1 MDDNESAISPR
12 KRRLERERKQRR
24 DDIIKAAEWFFI
36 NRGFTQ
42 TMVDQIA
49 LKAGYSKATIYNYF
63 DSKDDLFIAVV
74 SQVYQKLFQI
84 METALNQPEVKYELL
99 SLGEA
104 YLIFVDKYPDH
115 AAFFDSG
122 RLDLVIGNIIQKEEA
137 NQPLTE
143 SEKEFRYH
151 QLKIQELMTNVIT
164 ETMKSAGIQT
174 KLDPLSVV
182 MVLSTLNSAI
192 RELIMRGKRSNQP
205 EEKSREYLTILFNI
219 IDKGLKHYDEEV
231 LYKFK

>member
-1 MDDNESAISPR
+1 MDNNEIDISPR

-24 DDIIKAAEWFFI
+24 EDIIKTAEWFFI
-36 NRGFTQ
+36 NRGFKQ

-74 SQVYQKLFQI
+74 SKVYQKLFQI

-104 YLIFVDKYPDH
+104 YLIFVDKYPDY

-122 RLDLVIGNIIQKEEA
+122 RLDLVIRKIIQKEEL
-137 NQPLTE
+137 NQTLTE

-151 QLKIQELMTNVIT
+151 QLKIQELMINVIT
-164 ETMKSAGIQT
+164 ETMNSTGIQT
-174 KLDPLSVV
+174 KLDPFSVV

-192 RELIMRGKRSNQP
+192 RELVMRGKRSNQP
-205 EEKSREYLTILFNI
+205 EKKSREYLTILFKI
-219 IDKGLKHYDEEV
+219 IDKGLKHYDE
-231 LYKFK
+231 